1 MNTPRTIGR
10 LSQEADCNIETIR
23 YYEKIGMLPKPR
35 RTQGGH
41 RIYTEDHFRHL
52 RFIRRAR
59 ALGFTLDD
67 IRNLLALSEGKKTSC
82 GKVKSVAETHLEDI
96 RSKIADLKAVEKV
109 LKDLVTQCTGKI
121 APDCPILKSFSFDTS
136 KSKPYRKNAGA
147 RPF

>member
-67 IRNLLALSEGKKTSC
+67 IRNLLALSEGKKTPC

-96 RSKIADLKAVEKV
+96 RCKIADLKAVEKV